1 MKKKVLITIVI
12 ILIII
17 IFTILIIRDIKNK
30 TEVFTANREDLME
43 VLGINNS
50 ETFLPISI
58 KRVGLGFG
66 DTTECYLL
74 KFKISI
80 EDYNKNSLNYNDMD
94 TTEISLNWKEKKDK
108 KTYICYVREWEYN
121 DYRKELFNKLKELEG
136 KV

>member
-1 MKKKVLITIVI
+1 MKKKVLIIIPI
-12 ILIII
+12 ILIIA
-17 IFTILIIRDIKNK
+17 IFTILIIKDIKNK
-30 TEVFTANREDLME
+30 TEVFVANRQELMK

-58 KRVGLGFG
+58 KRVSLGFG

-80 EDYNKNSLNYNDMD
+80 EDYNKNSLQYKDID
-94 TTEISLNWKEKKDK
+94 TTEVSLNWKEKKDE

-121 DYRKELFNKLKELEG
+121 NYRKELFNKLKELKTEY
-136 KV
+136 

>member
-1 MKKKVLITIVI
+1 MKKKVLIIIPI
-12 ILIII
+12 ILIIA

-30 TEVFTANREDLME
+30 TEVFVANRQELMK

-58 KRVGLGFG
+58 KRVSLGFG

-80 EDYNKNSLNYNDMD
+80 EDYNKNSLQYKDID
-94 TTEISLNWKEKKDK
+94 TTEVSLNWKEKKDE
-108 KTYICYVREWEYN
+108 KTYICYVRECEYN
-121 DYRKELFNKLKELEG
+121 NYRKELFNKLKELKTEY
-136 KV
+136 

>member
-1 MKKKVLITIVI
+1 MKKKVLIIIPI
-12 ILIII
+12 ILIIA

-30 TEVFTANREDLME
+30 TEVFVANRQELMK

-58 KRVGLGFG
+58 KRVSLGFG

-80 EDYNKNSLNYNDMD
+80 EDYNKNSLQYKDID
-94 TTEISLNWKEKKDK
+94 TTEVSSNWKEKKDE

-121 DYRKELFNKLKELEG
+121 DYRKELFNKLKEL
-136 KV
+136 KTKY

>member
-1 MKKKVLITIVI
+1 MKKKVLIIIPI
-12 ILIII
+12 ILIIA

-30 TEVFTANREDLME
+30 TEVFVANRQELMK

-58 KRVGLGFG
+58 KRVSLGFG
-66 DTTECYLL
+66 DTTECYQL

-80 EDYNKNSLNYNDMD
+80 EDYNKNSLQYKDID
-94 TTEISLNWKEKKDK
+94 TTEVSLNWKEKKDE

-121 DYRKELFNKLKELEG
+121 DYRKELFNKLKEL
-136 KV
+136 KTKY

>member
-1 MKKKVLITIVI
+1 MKKKVLIIIPI
-12 ILIII
+12 ILIIA

-30 TEVFTANREDLME
+30 TEVFVANRQELMK

-58 KRVGLGFG
+58 KRVSLGFG

-80 EDYNKNSLNYNDMD
+80 EDYNKNSLQYKDID
-94 TTEISLNWKEKKDK
+94 TTEVSLNWKEKKDE

-121 DYRKELFNKLKELEG
+121 DYRKELFNKLKEL
-136 KV
+136 KTKY

>member
-1 MKKKVLITIVI
+1 MKKKVLIIIPI
-12 ILIII
+12 ILIIA

-30 TEVFTANREDLME
+30 TEVFVANRQELMK

-58 KRVGLGFG
+58 KRVSLGFG

-80 EDYNKNSLNYNDMD
+80 EDYNKNSLKYEDTD
-94 TTEISLNWKEKKDK
+94 TTEVSLNWKEKKDE

-121 DYRKELFNKLKELEG
+121 DYRKELFNKLKEL
-136 KV
+136 KTKY

>member
-1 MKKKVLITIVI
+1 MKKKVLIIIPI
-12 ILIII
+12 ILIIA

-30 TEVFTANREDLME
+30 TEVFIANRQELMK

-58 KRVGLGFG
+58 KRVSLGFG

-80 EDYNKNSLNYNDMD
+80 EDYNKNSLQYKDID
-94 TTEISLNWKEKKDK
+94 TTEVSLNWKEKKDE

-121 DYRKELFNKLKELEG
+121 DYRKELFNKLKEL
-136 KV
+136 KTKY

>member
-1 MKKKVLITIVI
+1 MKKKVLIIIPI
-12 ILIII
+12 ILIIA

-30 TEVFTANREDLME
+30 TEVFVANRQELMK

-58 KRVGLGFG
+58 KRVSLGFG

-80 EDYNKNSLNYNDMD
+80 EDYNKNSLKYEDTD
-94 TTEISLNWKEKKDK
+94 TTEVSLNWKEKKDE

-121 DYRKELFNKLKELEG
+121 NYRKELFNKLKELKTEY
-136 KV
+136 

>member
-1 MKKKVLITIVI
+1 MKKKVLIIIPI
-12 ILIII
+12 ILIIA
-17 IFTILIIRDIKNK
+17 IFTILIIKDIKNK
-30 TEVFTANREDLME
+30 TEVFVANRQELMK

-58 KRVGLGFG
+58 KRVSLGFG

-80 EDYNKNSLNYNDMD
+80 EDYNKNSLKYEDTD
-94 TTEISLNWKEKKDK
+94 TTEVSLNWKEKKDE

-121 DYRKELFNKLKELEG
+121 NYRKELFNKLKELKTEY
-136 KV
+136 